1 MIVYHGSYC
10 LVDNPHVSFSRDALD
25 FGKGFY
31 VTGIE
36 KQAINWTSK
45 FTRRGKKGYLNIY
58 TLPIEKIKQDYK
70 VKEFLSYDIE
80 WLDFILECRSGSDI
94 YLNYNMIIGGIAD
107 DRVYNTIELYK
118 DQLIGKDEALKRLQY
133 YKPNHQ
139 ICIINQEIINRYL
152 KYEESREV

>member
-36 KQAINWTSK
+36 EQAINWTSK
-45 FTRRGKKGYLNIY
+45 FKRRGKKGYLNIY
-58 TLPIEKIKQDYK
+58 TLPIERIKEDYK
-70 VKEFLSYDIE
+70 VKEFSTYNIE
-80 WLDFILECRSGSDI
+80 WLDFILECREESNI
-94 YLNYNMIIGGIAD
+94 YLEYDMIIGGIAD

-118 DQLIGKDEALKRLQY
+118 DQLIGKDEALRRLQY

-139 ICIINQEIINRYL
+139 ICISNQEIINRYL
-152 KYEESREV
+152 KYEESKEV

>member
-1 MIVYHGSYC
+1 MMVYHGSYC
-10 LVDNPHVSFSRDALD
+10 LVDTPNVSFSRDALD

-36 KQAINWTSK
+36 EQAINWTSK
-45 FTRRGKKGYLNIY
+45 FKKRGKKGYLNSYI
-58 TLPIEKIKQDYK
+58 LLIDKVKEDYR

-80 WLDFILECRSGSDI
+80 WLDFILECREGSNI
-94 YLNYNMIIGGIAD
+94 YLEYDMIIGGIAD

-118 DQLIGKDEALKRLQY
+118 DKLIGKDEALKRLQY

-139 ICIINQEIINRYL
+139 ICIINQEIINSYL
-152 KYEESREV
+152 KYEECKEV

>member
-1 MIVYHGSYC
+1 MLVYHGSYC
-10 LVDNPHVSFSRDALD
+10 LVENPHISFSRDALD

-36 KQAINWTSK
+36 EQAVNWTSK
-45 FTRRGKKGYLNIY
+45 FKKRGKKGYLNSYI
-58 TLPIEKIKQDYK
+58 LPIDKVKENYK

-80 WLDFILECRSGSDI
+80 WLDFILECREGSNI
-94 YLNYNMIIGGIAD
+94 YLEYDMIIGGIAD

-118 DQLIGKDEALKRLQY
+118 ENLIGKDEALKKLQY

-139 ICIINQEIINRYL
+139 ICIINQKIIDKYL
-152 KYEESREV
+152 KYEEYREV